1 MNPNDTQA
9 PDQTGQQLP
18 QVRDDYTPAT
28 FGASSDQS
36 AEQNAAA
43 ELIRAKIAG
52 MFIEEPAVVNEEKE
66 IVAEQRFHIPLS
78 RHQQY
83 LESLKRQGLPKPR
96 IEAAWHAYYNQLDDD
111 GKLEVWAEY
120 NAKST
125 LEPQKPSAIFTP
137 ETQHPVIEASQPL
150 ATVDYSALQHH
161 AVPKVTKSI
170 TKKVKK
176 KLTIPYQ
183 VHDERMVKF
192 RDHPTY
198 KTIARHARSLV
209 FAVSIGILF
218 LFVTNNELVI
228 GRVKSYLSPGS
239 ATAGPII
246 QDATDIKVGPESR
259 IIIPKLNVDLPIV
272 IENYDVT
279 KESEFQKRLEL
290 GVVQIP
296 GTALP
301 GQNGNVVIVGH
312 SSSNIFGPEKYKWA
326 FVLLGKLDNG
336 DTFQINYKSQRY
348 IYAVYGKKVVRPSDI
363 SVIYGP
369 TPQPFTTSLITC
381 DPPGTAYNRLVVQ
394 ANQIFPTPNPST
406 PKVSS
411 TPETT
416 MTTVP
421 GNSVSFMQRIRNWL
435 FH

>member
-1 MNPNDTQA
+1 MDPHT
-9 PDQTGQQLP
+9 DQPSDSSGYQLP

-28 FGASSDQS
+28 FGNSTSEQS
-36 AEQNAAA
+36 AAAD
-43 ELIRAKIAG
+43 LIRAKIAG
-52 MFIEEPAVVNEEKE
+52 LFVEEPTVVNEERE
-66 IVAEQRFHIPLS
+66 ITAEQRFHLPLS

-83 LESLKRQGLPKPR
+83 LESLKRSGMSGQQL
-96 IEAAWHAYYNQLDDD
+96 EAAWHSYYNKLDDD

-125 LEPQKPSAIFTP
+125 LTKSQNDEPAKTLEQKAVVDQVAATPPVAI
-137 ETQHPVIEASQPL
+137 
-150 ATVDYSALQHH
+150 VDYSALQHH
-161 AVPKVTKSI
+161 ALPEP
-170 TKKVKK
+170 TKKTKLKSDKK
-176 KLTIPYQ
+176 RKKHDDNEPSTIG
-183 VHDERMVKF
+183 F
-192 RDHPTY
+192 RDHPKY
-198 KTIARHARSLV
+198 KTLARHMRSIV
-209 FAVSIGILF
+209 FAVSVGVLF
-218 LFVTNNELVI
+218 LFVMNNELVI
-228 GRVKSYLSPGS
+228 GRVKSYLSPGT
-239 ATAGPII
+239 AVAGPII
-246 QDATDIKVGPESR
+246 QDATDVKVGPESR
-259 IIIPKLNVDLPIV
+259 IIIPKLNVDLPII

-336 DTFQINYKSQRY
+336 DTFQINYKGQRY
-348 IYAVYGKKVVRPSDI
+348 IYAVYGKKVVKPADI

-381 DPPGTAYNRLVVQ
+381 DPPGTAYNRLVIQ
-394 ANQIFPTPNPST
+394 ANQIFPVPNLST
-406 PKVSS
+406 PKVASS
-411 TPETT
+411 TETNV
-416 MTTVP
+416 TTVP
-421 GNSVSFMQRIRNWL
+421 GNSISLTQRIKDWL